1 MTRLTTMLMLSTLA
15 SMLMTMT
22 LTSCSGNKN
31 DDEPK
36 KIVEDDSVSEFSN
49 YTAQS
54 TEVTTLFD
62 WNDASDAGH
71 TWLGWIWQ
79 DDVAYGKMGWIL
91 GTGGLLGDGES
102 VYFGIGPRSFDKK
115 DYGDENL
122 VEIVPDIR
130 APMTSEGGSFRVYD
144 NPEEVE
150 APNQA
155 SWWLLYDSKPLIERG
170 ITKEDTDRLSFYIK
184 LGGLDELDDSGGS
197 ETITTNFHVGTYLCW
212 ETGEPVYSTG
222 DGCPREGPGNQ
233 HYYHYLSLNPG
244 AWLHVE
250 LDDHPNHH
258 RGSSGGSYH
267 ENNPVA
273 ADGKNYFA
281 QMSRIYMEVRSAQ
294 TTDSEYYLDEV
305 EFYSTKQSH
314 EPDQNDESITS
325 LWVGYWP
332 DSNYWELGFKDGV
345 DISPGKDKLSTFEI
359 RWSIN
364 PITNANYAEANIVE
378 PMLYSGE
385 KYVGTENPHY
395 LRRES
400 DYTRNVWTRFEL
412 PTEITD
418 NYEMVY
424 FAIKDVS
431 KKGENQGTSWPW
443 NREDHGQD
451 VSPYIRAINYALKAP
466 QL

>member
-1 MTRLTTMLMLSTLA
+1 MLLLSMLISIMLSA
-15 SMLMTMT
+15 
-22 LTSCSGNKN
+22 CSGNKN
-31 DDEPK
+31 DDDTK
-36 KIVEDDSVSEFSN
+36 KVVEEEVNNEFEN
-49 YTAQS
+49 TTPMS
-54 TEVTTLFD
+54 TDVQPFLN
-62 WNDASDAGH
+62 WNDASDGGENWFGW
-71 TWLGWIWQ
+71 TWH
-79 DDVAYGKMGWIL
+79 DDVAYGNEGWTL
-91 GTGGLLGDGES
+91 NTGGILGDGES
-102 VYFGIGPRSFDKK
+102 VYFGMGPRSYDKK
-115 DYGDENL
+115 DYGDDNL
-122 VEIVPDIR
+122 VEIVSDVR
-130 APMTSEGGSFRVYD
+130 APSTAIGGSFRVYD
-144 NPEEVE
+144 NPDNLD
-150 APNQA
+150 APNQPT
-155 SWWLLYDSKPLIERG
+155 WWLFYDTKPLIERE
-170 ITKEDTDRLSFYIK
+170 ITNEETDRMSFYIK
-184 LGGLDELDDSGGS
+184 VEGTGSIDEEGGTQALG
-197 ETITTNFHVGTYLCW
+197 TNFHVGTYLCW

-233 HYYHYLSLNPG
+233 HYYHYLTLNPG

-267 ENNPVA
+267 DNNPVA
-273 ADGKNYFA
+273 AEGKNYFA
-281 QMSRIYMEVRSAQ
+281 QMSRMYFEVRSAQ
-294 TTDSEYYLDEV
+294 ENDSEYYLDEV
-305 EFYSTKQSH
+305 EFYSTKRSH

-332 DSNYWELGFKDGV
+332 ENQYWEIGFKDGA
-345 DISPGKDKLSTFEI
+345 DFSIGENKFSTFEI

-364 PITNANYAEANIVE
+364 PITNANYEEANIVI
-378 PMLYSGE
+378 PMFYSGE

-395 LRRES
+395 LRRS
-400 DYTRNVWTRFEL
+400 TDYSRDLWTRFEL